1 MQDPSTDFR
10 ATDAARA
17 AASGPL
23 HNVSA
28 DEIAKFQALAR
39 DVWDPKGSF
48 RPLHHM
54 TSVRM
59 EFIASRLCQHFGRDR
74 NAPRPLAG
82 LRLLDV
88 GCGGGL
94 ASEPLARLG
103 AQVTGID
110 LAPDMIEAAKLH
122 ATALGLEI
130 DYHCQALEETPGR
143 FDAIIS
149 LEVLEHLPDVPAFL
163 TSLHQHL
170 EPQGT
175 LIVSTLN
182 RSPQAY
188 AFAIVAAEQ
197 ILRLLPKGTHDIKAF
212 IKPEE
217 LSAMADEAGLQHF
230 ETAGM
235 VFDPLRADWRLAAG
249 RTEVNYISQFLPAD
263 GPGPMT
269 PPPGWD
275 LG

>member
-1 MQDPSTDFR
+1 MQNPRPHFQPESPWQ
-10 ATDAARA
+10 AGAMPA
-17 AASGPL
+17 
-23 HNVSA
+23 HNVSPE
-28 DEIAKFQALAR
+28 EIAKFQALAR

-59 EFIASRLCQHFGRDR
+59 AFIASRLCQHFGRDQKS
-74 NAPRPLAG
+74 PRPLAG
-82 LRLLDV
+82 LAILDV

-103 AQVTGID
+103 ASVTAID

-122 ATALGLEI
+122 ADAMGLDI
-130 DYHCQALEETPGR
+130 DYRCQALEEVKGR
-143 FDAIIS
+143 YDAIIS

-163 TSLHQHL
+163 SSLHDHL
-170 EPQGT
+170 EPNGT

-188 AFAIVAAEQ
+188 AFAIVAAERL
-197 ILRLLPKGTHDIKAF
+197 LRLLPKGTHDIKAF
-212 IKPEE
+212 IKPDE
-217 LSAMADEAGLQHF
+217 LSAMAADAGLAHH

-263 GPGPMT
+263 GPGPMS
-269 PPPGWD
+269 PPAGWD
-275 LG
+275 LS